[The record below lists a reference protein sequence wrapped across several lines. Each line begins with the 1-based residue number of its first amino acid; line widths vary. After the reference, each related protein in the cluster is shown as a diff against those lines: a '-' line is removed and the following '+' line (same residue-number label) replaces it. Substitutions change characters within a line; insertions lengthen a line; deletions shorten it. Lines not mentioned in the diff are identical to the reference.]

1 MTGATFIYGVNFMS
15 DTTLLAVNG
24 TLMRDLELNSN
35 LVNVG
40 GKFIREDKTDKHYR
54 VWSINDAHPAMIR
67 TLEESNSVDLEIWEL
82 PMAAFASV
90 LSNEPAGLAI
100 GKVKLANGTEMLGV
114 LGESWLVEGQR
125 EITETGGWRNYTK
138 L

>member
-1 MTGATFIYGVNFMS
+1 MS
-15 DTTLLAVNG
+15 NTALLAVNG
-24 TLMRDLELNSN
+24 TLMRDLELNPN
-35 LVNVG
+35 LLNVG
-40 GKFIREDKTDKHYR
+40 ATFIREDKTDKHYR
-54 VWSINDAHPAMIR
+54 LWTINDAHPAMIR
-67 TLEESNSVDLEIWEL
+67 TLEENNSVDLEIWEL

-90 LSNEPAGLAI
+90 LSNEPAGLTI
-100 GKVKLANGTEMLGV
+100 GKVKLADGTELLGV